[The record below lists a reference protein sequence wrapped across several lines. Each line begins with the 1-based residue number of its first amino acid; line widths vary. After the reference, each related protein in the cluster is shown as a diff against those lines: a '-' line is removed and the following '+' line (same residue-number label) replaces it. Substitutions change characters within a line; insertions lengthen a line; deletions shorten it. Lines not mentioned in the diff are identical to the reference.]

1 MQEITS
7 ASTLE
12 AYDAL
17 SVVETPVPRE
27 CGDKNVIVLCSK
39 RVNRE
44 RVSTP
49 SWKVLEESGRVE
61 NFHNG
66 SELTV

>member
-27 CGDKNVIVLCSK
+27 CGDKNVIVLCLK
-39 RVNRE
+39 RVNRDQN
-44 RVSTP
+44 VSARHP
-49 SWKVLEESGRVE
+49 GKFLKNQVG
-61 NFHNG
+61 
-66 SELTV
+66 